1 LCSVD
6 RLLRAQHGFY
16 QKKKYLCFTSAGN
29 GEVDFEEF
37 LSLMKKQMKDMDPEA
52 ELRELFQV
60 FDMNSDGKIR

>member
-1 LCSVD
+1 
-6 RLLRAQHGFY
+6 
-16 QKKKYLCFTSAGN
+16 LCFTSAGN